1 MPSLEGIFIGE
12 NILNKKLTIGL
23 GIVLLLVIVY
33 FGFGY
38 YMYNLMTVAHPNCE
52 SAYMDGRRDFTP
64 AYFEGEYDY
73 EEINVDVAP
82 YLMPNYEDLEF
93 TSREDNVRISGWFV
107 PASTPSDAVIIVTHG
122 GDVCKRNTSVLL
134 PAGMLANNG
143 FNVLMIDLRNHGASE
158 VVSSRYTAGVEE
170 YKDVLGAVDYLV
182 AEGYAPEKIGLMAVS
197 MGAATSLN
205 AFGADTSIGAIWAD
219 SSFTNLP
226 TVLEDQL
233 AMYGLPAFMKHSVTI
248 IANMQGYDLNGRSPI
263 GSVQNNA
270 NRPMFF
276 VHGTEDEWINVAAAE
291 PLYQAS
297 GENAELWIIEGT
309 RHVEAMFLYP
319 EEYQAKMVAFF
330 ESALGN

>member
-1 MPSLEGIFIGE
+1 M
-12 NILNKKLTIGL
+12 NKKLIIAL
-23 GIVLLLVIVY
+23 VILLLLVIVY

-52 SAYMDGRRDFTP
+52 SKYMDGRRDFTP
-64 AYFEGEYDY
+64 SYFKGEYDY
-73 EEINVDVAP
+73 EEINVDVTP
-82 YLMPNYEDLEF
+82 YLMASYEDVEF

-107 PASTPSDAVIIVTHG
+107 PASTPSDKVIIVTHG

-143 FNVLMIDLRNHGASE
+143 FNVLMIDLRNHGDSG
-158 VVSSRYTAGVEE
+158 VVGSRYSAGVEE
-170 YKDVLGAVDYLV
+170 YKDVLGAFDYLV
-182 AEGYAPEKIGLMAVS
+182 DAGYAPDKIGLMAVS

-205 AFGADTSIGAIWAD
+205 AFGADMSIGAVWAD
-219 SSFTNLP
+219 SSFTDLP

-248 IANMQGYDLNGRSPI
+248 IANLQGYDLNGRSPI
-263 GSVQNNA
+263 DSVKNNA
-270 NRPMFF
+270 NRPMYF
-276 VHGTEDEWINVAAAE
+276 VHGTEDEWINVASAQ

-297 GENAELWIIEGT
+297 GEKAELWIIDGT

-319 EEYQAKMVAFF
+319 EEYQTKMVDFF
-330 ESALGN
+330 ERALGE